1 MSGAEALAI
10 LMMIGVFFFLA
21 TGFPV
26 AFALAGCAIFF
37 GLVGYAL
44 NAFDL
49 VFLGL
54 TANRVFAVM
63 GNEILVAVPLFVFM
77 GIMLE
82 RSKVAEHLLETM
94 GQAFGSIP
102 GGLGVSVCVVG
113 GLLAA
118 STGIVGATVMAMGL
132 ISLPVM
138 LRRGYDPAH
147 CCGLIAAAGT
157 LGQIIPPSIVLVV
170 LGDQISNANIQ
181 AQRAAGKF
189 SVDPVSVGDLFAGA
203 LLPGIMLVL
212 LYIAWQLYLAW
223 RHPETSPAIPRE
235 ELGGITGLAL
245 ALRVAQALVAPLVLI
260 LAVLGSILGG
270 IATPTEG
277 AAVGAVGATMLGGL
291 RAAGQQRIPIL
302 VGGASAVALVVLTS
316 TMDLRL
322 GRNVTSGAQDI
333 GIWAA
338 TACCIGLAWGLLVA
352 LLHLHRAGMLAS
364 VARTTTKISAMAFS
378 IVIGSQIFSLV
389 FRGFGGDDMVHEFL
403 RELPGGKVAA
413 LWLVMLVMFI
423 LGFALD
429 FLEITFIVVP
439 LVAPPL
445 LAMGVDPIWLAVMM
459 AVNLQTEFLTPPFGF
474 ALFYVRAVAPP
485 SVTTMQ
491 IYRGIVPFVIL
502 QLVGLGL
509 VATFPAL
516 ATWLPKLLYG

>member
-1 MSGAEALAI
+1 MTAHEILVI
-10 LMMIGVFFFLA
+10 LMMVGVFFFLA

-26 AFALAGCAIFF
+26 VFSLAASALFF
-37 GLVGYAL
+37 GLVGYAFD
-44 NAFDL
+44 AFSL
-49 VFLGL
+49 SFLGL
-54 TANRVFAVM
+54 TANRVYAVM
-63 GNEILVAVPLFVFM
+63 TSEILVAVPLFVFM

-82 RSKVAEHLLETM
+82 KSKVAENLLNAM
-94 GQAFGSIP
+94 GQLFGSMP

-132 ISLPVM
+132 IALPVM

-147 CCGLIAAAGT
+147 ACGLIAAAGT

-170 LGDQISNANIQ
+170 LGDQISNANIA

-203 LLPGIMLVL
+203 LIPGVILVG
-212 LYIAWQLYLAW
+212 LYILWQLFLAW
-223 RHPETSPAIPRE
+223 WRPESSPAIPRE
-235 ELGGITGLAL
+235 EFGDVTRAAL
-245 ALRVAQALVAPLVLI
+245 VLRAAQALVAPLVLI

-270 IATPTEG
+270 IATPTEA

-291 RAAGQQRIPIL
+291 RASDGRQTPIL
-302 VGGASAVALVVLTS
+302 IAGGSALALIVLT
-316 TMDLRL
+316 TTIDLRL
-322 GRNVTSGAQDI
+322 GRNVTSTREVI
-333 GIWAA
+333 GIAA
-338 TACCIGLAWGLLVA
+338 AAFCCAALGWGLLVS
-352 LLHLHRAGMLAS
+352 LWRLHRGGMLVS
-364 VARTTTKISAMAFS
+364 VMRATSKISAMAFS
-378 IVIGSQIFSLV
+378 IVIGAQIFSLV
-389 FRGFGGDDMVHEFL
+389 FRGLGGDDMIHEFL
-403 RELPGGKVAA
+403 RELPGGRVAA
-413 LWLVMLVMFI
+413 LTLVMFVMFI

-445 LAMGVDPIWLAVMM
+445 LAMGVDPVWLAVMM

-474 ALFYVRAVAPP
+474 ALFYIRAVAPA

-491 IYRGIVPFVIL
+491 IYRGVVPFVVL
-502 QLVGLGL
+502 QLVALGI
-509 VATFPAL
+509 VALFPAL